1 MVSFD
6 LAVVAANDSSNAPIT
21 YNRANNTCT
30 LKCHNF
36 NHNADGTVQAR
47 GGLSPPVRHE
57 LNSNSAGSLYNS
69 PRLLIPPYLA
79 LQRAVEAR
87 QMADHT
93 GILL

>member
-47 GGLSPPVRHE
+47 GGLSPPVRH
-57 LNSNSAGSLYNS
+57 
-69 PRLLIPPYLA
+69 
-79 LQRAVEAR
+79 
-87 QMADHT
+87 
-93 GILL
+93 